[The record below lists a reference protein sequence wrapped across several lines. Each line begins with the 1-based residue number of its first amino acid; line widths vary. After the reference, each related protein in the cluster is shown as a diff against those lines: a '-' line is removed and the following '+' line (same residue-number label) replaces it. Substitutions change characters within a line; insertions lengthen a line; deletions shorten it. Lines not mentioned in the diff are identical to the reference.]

1 MKTNKIM
8 LNMKTKKIMSELDNL
23 CGFVLKSNSIDD
35 FNVRYEFLLS
45 MALLSFKSEIEQ
57 DCSLPFNSY
66 IFIFNLNKK
75 LNAITKKI
83 RDNMNEYVDEFFQ
96 DDIFIAI
103 LMDEYPEYYKNYI
116 YQMSYRSN

>member
-1 MKTNKIM
+1 MA
-8 LNMKTKKIMSELDNL
+8 SESSDLR
-23 CGFVLKSNSIDD
+23 K
-35 FNVRYEFLLS
+35 LL
-45 MALLSFKSEIEQ
+45 Q
-57 DCSLPFNSY
+57 D
-66 IFIFNLNKK
+66 K

-83 RDNMNEYVDEFFQ
+83 RNNMNEYVDEFFQ